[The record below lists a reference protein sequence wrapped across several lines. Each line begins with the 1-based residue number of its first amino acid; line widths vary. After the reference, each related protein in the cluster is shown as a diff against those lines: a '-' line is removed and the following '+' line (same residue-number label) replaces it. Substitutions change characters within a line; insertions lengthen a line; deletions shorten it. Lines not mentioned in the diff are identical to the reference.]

1 MRHRKSRYQLNR
13 FTSWRRATLVSLIK
27 NLLKYQSIKTTV
39 TKAKAVKPFVDR
51 IISLAKENSLTARRQ
66 AYKTLGDHRLV
77 VLLFG
82 ELGPRFIH
90 RSSGYTRIL
99 KAEIRRGDSAQM
111 AILELTEIKKKKPAP
126 PKKEKETKPKESQE
140 EKPFVGR
147 QEEKPAEEKKPKTE
161 VLVKEKPPIS
171 KKPSKNFLGGLR
183 KIFKRER
190 DAL

>member
-13 FTSWRRATLVSLIK
+13 FTSWRKATLVSLTK
-27 NLLKYQSIKTTV
+27 SLLKYQSIKTTV
-39 TKAKAVKPFVDR
+39 TKAKAVKPLVDR
-51 IISLAKENSLTARRQ
+51 LISLAKENTLTAKRQ

-90 RSSGYTRIL
+90 RASGYTRIL
-99 KAEIRRGDSAQM
+99 KAAIRRGDSAQM

-140 EKPFVGR
+140 EKPT
-147 QEEKPAEEKKPKTE
+147 EEKKPKTE